1 MSKKGGASRQSK
13 QRNLSKKSS
22 SIHNTKASQHAVDK
36 QHLFVATKNDAQN
49 RVKDLFMD
57 AEMSATTGKPM
68 NTMLG
73 PSETFFED
81 ETLTP
86 GGALKQ

>member
-36 QHLFVATKNDAQN
+36 QHLFVATKNDA
-49 RVKDLFMD
+49 
-57 AEMSATTGKPM
+57 
-68 NTMLG
+68 
-73 PSETFFED
+73 
-81 ETLTP
+81 
-86 GGALKQ
+86 